1 MPCVTLSDGFL
12 QNIRPMEG
20 TMPRITATSQQIG
33 SRNKYRQ
40 NELTVEVWAP
50 IEPPVPG
57 SAAWAAVANR
67 YAAGPGRTQPH
78 CASTCSPNETVPCA
92 FFDGRLHCR
101 QVRIQQ
107 CRISDL
113 DDRNRLH
120 HARLADGSIG
130 SLQVAGLH
138 CIQGVFETVANV
150 HFKQGLGLSRIP
162 CKSGIE
168 RIPVFLH
175 LWLR

>member
-1 MPCVTLSDGFL
+1 
-12 QNIRPMEG
+12 
-20 TMPRITATSQQIG
+20 MPRITATSQQIG

-50 IEPPVPG
+50 IEPPVPGRVDFAVQEQPAAGAVPG

-101 QVRIQQ
+101 QARIQQ